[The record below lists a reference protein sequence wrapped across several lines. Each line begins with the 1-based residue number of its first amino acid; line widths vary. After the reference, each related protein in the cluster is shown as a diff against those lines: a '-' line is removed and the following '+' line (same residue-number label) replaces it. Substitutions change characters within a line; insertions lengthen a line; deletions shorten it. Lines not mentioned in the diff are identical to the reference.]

1 MSIAKEY
8 EMRTLRLANTPGSL
22 LIKNQTGIFE
32 CRVPES
38 MRNKPCKVHIQSG
51 FVANLNNIFPAGVDT
66 HVCFIRSNL
75 ATNSYDV
82 TTNGGNQMLGSIV
95 RPNNNEKAGVLD
107 LVGVS
112 HLGSCLLPPTITVE
126 LLGVV
131 TATGALTPLIAAAS
145 IVEVVLGLEFE
156 KD

>member
-8 EMRTLRLANTPGSL
+8 EMRTLRLSNTPGSL
-22 LIKNQTGIFE
+22 LIKNQTGKFE
-32 CRVPES
+32 CRIPETL
-38 MRNKPCKVHIQSG
+38 RNKPCNVHIQSG
-51 FVANLNNIFPAGVDT
+51 FVANLNNIFPVGVDT

-95 RPNNNEKAGVLD
+95 RANNNEKAGVLD

-112 HLGSCLLPPTITVE
+112 HFGSCILPPTITIE
-126 LLGVV
+126 LMGVV
-131 TATGALTPLIAAAS
+131 TATGELTPLSGAAS
-145 IVEVVLGLEFE
+145 IVEVVLGLEFLKE
-156 KD
+156 